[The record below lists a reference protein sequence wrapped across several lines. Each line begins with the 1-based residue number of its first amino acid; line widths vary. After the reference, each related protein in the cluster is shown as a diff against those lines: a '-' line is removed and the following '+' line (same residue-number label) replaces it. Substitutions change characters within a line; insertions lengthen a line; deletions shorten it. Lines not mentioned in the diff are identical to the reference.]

1 MRRREFIK
9 VIAGSAAA
17 WPLVARAQ
25 QNEPM
30 QPAVHVGFLHTRTPK
45 VTAQVAA
52 FTKALVQNGFVD
64 GQNITIDYR
73 FADGQ
78 YDRLPGMAAELVKRN
93 VAVLVAAGGEPSL
106 LAAKAA
112 TTTIPIVF
120 ATGGDPVKAGLV
132 ASYNRPGGN
141 ITGINILTDTLEG
154 KRLGLMHQLIPKATT
169 IGFLWN
175 PRYAA
180 APRILRDVQDAAK
193 DIGVNVRVLSASSE
207 QEIEAAFDAIAQDK
221 IPGLI
226 IGVDPFF
233 DTVRDKNIALAARQR
248 LPTLFQF
255 REHAEAG
262 GLMSYGVDIADA
274 YRQVGIYTA
283 RILKGEKPADLPC
296 FNQPSLNSSSIL
308 KLRKRSGLLCRQA
321 YFRLLTTSSNNPWLC
336 PLLAQSGHSIM
347 SHLMSFSGV
356 KPT

>member
-9 VIAGSAAA
+9 LIGGAAAA
-17 WPLVARAQ
+17 WPLEIRAQ
-25 QNEPM
+25 

-45 VTAQVAA
+45 VSAQIAA
-52 FTKALVQNGFVD
+52 FTKALVQSGFVD
-64 GQNITIDYR
+64 GQNITIEYR

-78 YDRLPGMAAELVKRN
+78 YDRLPRMAAELVHRN
-93 VAVLVAAGGEPSL
+93 VAILVAAGGEPSL

-120 ATGGDPVKAGLV
+120 AIGGDPVKAGLV

-141 ITGINILTDTLEG
+141 LTGINILTDTLEG
-154 KRLGLMHQLIPKATT
+154 KRLGLMHQLFPNATT

-180 APRILRDVQDAAK
+180 AQRQLRDVQEAAK
-193 DIGVNVRVLSASSE
+193 DIGINVRVLPASSE
-207 QEIEAAFDAIAQDK
+207 QEIEAAFGLIAQEK
-221 IPGLI
+221 ILGLV
-226 IGVDPFF
+226 IGVDPFL
-233 DTVRDKNIALAARQR
+233 DTVRDKNIAHATRQR

-274 YRQVGIYTA
+274 YRQVGIYVA
-283 RILKGEKPADLPC
+283 RVLKGEKPGDLPVL
-296 FNQPSLNSSSIL
+296 QPTKFEFVIN
-308 KLRKRSGLLCRQA
+308 LRTAKAFGLAIPAGLL
-321 YFRLLTTSSNNPWLC
+321 
-336 PLLAQSGHSIM
+336 SI
-347 SHLMSFSGV
+347 V
-356 KPT
+356 DDVVE

>member
-9 VIAGSAAA
+9 LIGGAAAA
-17 WPLVARAQ
+17 WPLEIRAQ
-25 QNEPM
+25 

-45 VTAQVAA
+45 VSAQIAA
-52 FTKALVQNGFVD
+52 FTKALVQSGFVD
-64 GQNITIDYR
+64 GQNITIEYR

-78 YDRLPGMAAELVKRN
+78 YDRLPRMAAELVHRN
-93 VAVLVAAGGEPSL
+93 VAILVAAGGEPSL

-120 ATGGDPVKAGLV
+120 AIGGDPVKAGLV

-141 ITGINILTDTLEG
+141 LTGINILTDTLEG
-154 KRLGLMHQLIPKATT
+154 KRLGLMHQLFPNATT

-180 APRILRDVQDAAK
+180 AQRQLRDVQEAAK
-193 DIGVNVRVLSASSE
+193 DIGINVRVLPASSE
-207 QEIEAAFDAIAQDK
+207 QEIEAAFGLIAQEK
-221 IPGLI
+221 ILGLV
-226 IGVDPFF
+226 IGVDPFL
-233 DTVRDKNIALAARQR
+233 DTVRDKNIAHATRQR

-274 YRQVGIYTA
+274 YRQVGIYVA
-283 RILKGEKPADLPC
+283 RVLKGEKPGDLPLL
-296 FNQPSLNSSSIL
+296 QPTKFEFVIN
-308 KLRKRSGLLCRQA
+308 LRTAKAFGLAIPAGLL
-321 YFRLLTTSSNNPWLC
+321 
-336 PLLAQSGHSIM
+336 SI
-347 SHLMSFSGV
+347 V
-356 KPT
+356 DDVVE

>member
-9 VIAGSAAA
+9 LIGGAAAA
-17 WPLVARAQ
+17 WPLEIRAQ
-25 QNEPM
+25 

-45 VTAQVAA
+45 VSAQIAA
-52 FTKALVQNGFVD
+52 FTKALVQSGFVD
-64 GQNITIDYR
+64 GQNITIEYR

-78 YDRLPGMAAELVKRN
+78 YDRLPRMAAELVHRN
-93 VAVLVAAGGEPSL
+93 VAILVAAGGEPSL

-120 ATGGDPVKAGLV
+120 AIGGDPVKAGLV

-141 ITGINILTDTLEG
+141 LTGINILTDTLEG
-154 KRLGLMHQLIPKATT
+154 KRLGLMHQLFPNATT

-180 APRILRDVQDAAK
+180 AQRQLRDVQEAAK
-193 DIGVNVRVLSASSE
+193 DIGINVRVLPASSE
-207 QEIEAAFDAIAQDK
+207 QEIEAAFGLIAQEK
-221 IPGLI
+221 ILGLV
-226 IGVDPFF
+226 IGVDPFL
-233 DTVRDKNIALAARQR
+233 DTVRDKNIAHAARQR

-274 YRQVGIYTA
+274 YRQVGIYVA
-283 RILKGEKPADLPC
+283 RVLKGEKPGNLPVL
-296 FNQPSLNSSSIL
+296 QPTKFEFVIN
-308 KLRKRSGLLCRQA
+308 LRRAKAFGLAIPAGLL
-321 YFRLLTTSSNNPWLC
+321 
-336 PLLAQSGHSIM
+336 SI
-347 SHLMSFSGV
+347 V
-356 KPT
+356 DDVVE

>member
-17 WPLVARAQ
+17 WPLVTRAQ

-221 IPGLI
+221 IPGLV

-283 RILKGEKPADLPC
+283 RILKGEKPADLPVL
-296 FNQPSLNSSSIL
+296 QPTKFEFVINL
-308 KLRKRSGLLCRQA
+308 KTAKAFGLTMPAGLL
-321 YFRLLTTSSNNPWLC
+321 
-336 PLLAQSGHSIM
+336 SI
-347 SHLMSFSGV
+347 V
-356 KPT
+356 DDVVE

>member
-1 MRRREFIK
+1 MRRREFITFLGC
-9 VIAGSAAA
+9 AAAA
-17 WPLVARAQ
+17 WPLVSRAQ
-25 QNEPM
+25 

-45 VTAQVAA
+45 VSAQTAA
-52 FTKALVQNGFVD
+52 FTKALVQSGFVD
-64 GQNITIDYR
+64 GQNITIEYR

-78 YDRLPGMAAELVKRN
+78 YDRLPGLAAELIRRN

-120 ATGGDPVKAGLV
+120 AIGGDPVKAGLV

-154 KRLGLMHQLIPKATT
+154 KRLGLMHQLIPNATT
-169 IGFLWN
+169 IGVLWN

-180 APRILRDVQDAAK
+180 AQRQLRDVQEAAK
-193 DIGVNVRVLSASSE
+193 DIGINVRVLSASSE
-207 QEIEAAFDAIAQDK
+207 QEIEAAFGLIAQEK
-221 IPGLI
+221 ILGLV
-226 IGVDPFF
+226 IGVDPFL
-233 DTVRDKNIALAARQR
+233 DTVRDKNIAHAARQR

-274 YRQVGIYTA
+274 YRQVGVYVA
-283 RILKGEKPADLPC
+283 RILKGEKPGDLPVL
-296 FNQPSLNSSSIL
+296 QPT
-308 KLRKRSGLLCRQA
+308 K
-321 YFRLLTTSSNNPWLC
+321 F
-336 PLLAQSGHSIM
+336 
-347 SHLMSFSGV
+347 
-356 KPT
+356 

>member
-9 VIAGSAAA
+9 LIGGAAAA
-17 WPLVARAQ
+17 WPLEIRAQ
-25 QNEPM
+25 

-45 VTAQVAA
+45 VSAQIAA
-52 FTKALVQNGFVD
+52 FTKALVQSGFVD
-64 GQNITIDYR
+64 GQNITIEYR

-78 YDRLPGMAAELVKRN
+78 YDRLPRMAGELVHRN

-120 ATGGDPVKAGLV
+120 AIGGDPVKAGLV

-141 ITGINILTDTLEG
+141 LTGINILTDTLEG
-154 KRLGLMHQLIPKATT
+154 KRLGLMHQLFPNATT

-180 APRILRDVQDAAK
+180 AQRQLRDVQEAAK
-193 DIGVNVRVLSASSE
+193 DIGINVRVLPASSE
-207 QEIEAAFDAIAQDK
+207 QEIEAAFGLIAQEK
-221 IPGLI
+221 ILGLV
-226 IGVDPFF
+226 IGVDPFL
-233 DTVRDKNIALAARQR
+233 DTVRDKNIAHATRQR

-274 YRQVGIYTA
+274 YRQVGIYVA
-283 RILKGEKPADLPC
+283 RVLKGEKPGDLPVL
-296 FNQPSLNSSSIL
+296 QPTKFEFVIN
-308 KLRKRSGLLCRQA
+308 LRTAKAFGLAIPAGLL
-321 YFRLLTTSSNNPWLC
+321 
-336 PLLAQSGHSIM
+336 SI
-347 SHLMSFSGV
+347 V
-356 KPT
+356 DDVVE